1 MGKLI
6 DRLLLKVLDLDRL
19 NRVRASQNLR
29 AGLQYQF
36 PDENG
41 LRWYTFTDADTFPL
55 SRLAAQQTALRFLQ
69 SGLSAQ
75 EYKNSLDTVIDLL
88 DKGQAVNAGAVITEL
103 RSLPDR
109 VLTLDALINIIAAH
123 YVREDEDAATHSEA
137 IHAQKCNWIKEQVER
152 GGFFFRHPS
161 LISTLA
167 ALGLSGQTSTDSLAV
182 CLREGARLQRLLK
195 AARLM
200 SGQPTS

>member
-29 AGLQYQF
+29 AGLTYQF

-41 LRWYTFTDADTFPL
+41 LKWYTFTDAETFPL

-69 SGLSAQ
+69 AGLSAK
-75 EYKNSLDTVIDLL
+75 EYKDSMDTVIDLL
-88 DKGQAVNAGAVITEL
+88 DKGETVKAGAVIMEL
-103 RSLPDR
+103 HSLPDK
-109 VLTLDALINIIAAH
+109 VLTLDALVNVIASY
-123 YVREDEDAATHSEA
+123 YVREDEEPSVHSDA
-137 IHAQKCNWIKEQVER
+137 IHAQKCNWIKSQVEA

-161 LISTLA
+161 LIASLA
-167 ALGLSGQTSTDSLAV
+167 ALGLSSRASVDSLAA
-182 CLREGARLQRLLK
+182 CLKQGERLARLLT
-195 AARLM
+195 AARSM
-200 SGQPTS
+200 TEPKQ